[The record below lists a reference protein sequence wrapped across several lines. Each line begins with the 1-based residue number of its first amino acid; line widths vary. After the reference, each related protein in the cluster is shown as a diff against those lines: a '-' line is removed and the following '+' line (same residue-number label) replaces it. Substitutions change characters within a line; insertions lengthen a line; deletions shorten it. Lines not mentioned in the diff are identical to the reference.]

1 MITSLYLLPLLL
13 YAVYTDIKT
22 RKVSNKVQIAII
34 LLCIPLI
41 IFNITNIT
49 VTHIVLVLVT
59 IAMMRQWFWGAAD
72 GKVII
77 PLILTMTKIGTVLFF
92 VTFVIVMGLLR
103 LKYKEHAPL
112 FVAILIGYIVELFY
126 YAIQL

>member
-1 MITSLYLLPLLL
+1 MIISLCILKLLL
-13 YAVYTDIKT
+13 YAVFTDIKT
-22 RKVSNKVQIAII
+22 RKVSNAVQIAII
-34 LLCIPLI
+34 LFCIPLI
-41 IFNITNIT
+41 ILNIANIA
-49 VTHIVLVLVT
+49 VTHIVLVLAA
-59 IAMMRQWFWGAAD
+59 IAMMRQRFWGAAD

-77 PLILTMTKIGTVLFF
+77 PLILTMTKVGTALFF